1 MRFAAVEISHM
12 AGKIKNLNFDELYR
26 AVVCLQNEDEAA
38 AFLEDICTVN
48 EMKAML
54 QRLQVASLLD
64 RGEQYS
70 QIVKETGA
78 STATISRVNRCLKY
92 GSDGYRIVLDRL
104 EKNKI

>member
-1 MRFAAVEISHM
+1 MT
-12 AGKIKNLNFDELYR
+12 GKLKNLNFDELYR
-26 AVVCLQNEDEAA
+26 AIACLQNEDEVA

-64 RGEQYS
+64 KGEQYS

-78 STATISRVNRCLKY
+78 STATISRVNRCLMY

-104 EKNKI
+104 GLSKKE